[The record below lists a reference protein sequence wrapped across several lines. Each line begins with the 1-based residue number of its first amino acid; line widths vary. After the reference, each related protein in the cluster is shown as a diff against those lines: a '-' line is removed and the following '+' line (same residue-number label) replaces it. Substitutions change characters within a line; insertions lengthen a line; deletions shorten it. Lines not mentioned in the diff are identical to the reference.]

1 MKEENIEL
9 VDAGADGN
17 FFINFGNRDL
27 LFYQQKQLRLKNWV
41 IRYSANL

>member
-27 LFYQQKQLRLKNWV
+27 LFYQ
-41 IRYSANL
+41 